1 MSLGLHSPRFS
12 RTLTVLV
19 SVVICSFPSFAQ
31 TTKVLAPHKPVW
43 PKVAKRFPLP
53 PSVPGS
59 IVGGPWMVDG
69 NFRSSI
75 YLKNGL
81 ETDPITATPTL
92 YLSNG
97 AQYALPSVQ
106 LEPSGT
112 AVVDINAALQ
122 SLGIAPYATLSG
134 YVEIS
139 YNWPWDPICATIR
152 NLDVAHSLVFSYNF
166 RSVKPLHLPGQPQPS
181 SAPSTVV
188 LDGMWWKQEPNV
200 TGFIALANTT
210 SRPVTAK
217 IEVSDN
223 LGNNFKQHALKFRLT
238 A

>member
-1 MSLGLHSPRFS
+1 MSSGTHSPRLFC
-12 RTLTVLV
+12 TVTVLLLTA
-19 SVVICSFPSFAQ
+19 ICSFTSFAQ
-31 TTKVLAPHKPVW
+31 TPKVPAPHKPVW
-43 PKVAKRFPLP
+43 PKVTKRFPLP
-53 PSVPGS
+53 PAVPGS

-92 YLSNG
+92 HLSNG
-97 AQYALPSVQ
+97 AKYTLPSVQ

-152 NLDVAHSLVFSYNF
+152 NLDTAHSLLFNYNF
-166 RSVKPLHLPGQPQPS
+166 RSAKPVYLANQPHPS
-181 SAPSTVV
+181 SAPSAVV
-188 LDGMWWKQEPNV
+188 LEGMW
-200 TGFIALANTT
+200 
-210 SRPVTAK
+210 
-217 IEVSDN
+217 
-223 LGNNFKQHALKFRLT
+223 
-238 A
+238 